1 MLSEELAKELG
12 ECADER
18 FGYADVEDPRNV
30 TLDAVW
36 DLREVAFQLIHAGWR
51 KQQTVSTVSELNALP
66 TGSVLRF
73 KGGQVATASDD
84 WYEGERKFWGTTDGR
99 DLPAVVLYVPGDGE

>member
-1 MLSEELAKELG
+1 MRSHVEMLSEELMKALG
-12 ECADER
+12 EREGEW
-18 FGYADVEDPRNV
+18 FGHV
-30 TLDAVW
+30 TLDGVW

-84 WYEGERKFWGTTDGR
+84 WYEGERKFWGTTYGR
-99 DLPAVVLYVPGDGE
+99 DLPATVLYVPGDGA